1 MSADACETAHPWPGE
16 RGLLDDAV
24 LDAQLQHHLVAAAGV
39 HALVLVGGVF
49 QVVFVIRVRIVLHK
63 RRGVDITH

>member
-1 MSADACETAHPWPGE
+1 MAGE

-39 HALVLVGGVF
+39 HALVLVGGALH
-49 QVVFVIRVRIVLHK
+49 VVLVVGMRVVLHE
-63 RRGVDITH
+63 RGGVDVSH